1 MTIKF
6 SVVLVCASM
15 QLFAAVPGDEIAVVP
30 TGNPVAITVI
40 AISPFMLSSTRAP
53 KMILA
58 LGSTAS

>member
-1 MTIKF
+1 
-6 SVVLVCASM
+6 M
-15 QLFAAVPGDEIAVVP
+15 QLFATVPGDEIAVVP